1 MPNLPRHIYL
11 MQPCHAMP
19 DFIFCCLK
27 HLIAEEKYSDWA
39 EGYIYSYHVLNY
51 TIMNNLFFFTKYL
64 IKDFEINVRS
74 SDLISLIFFMR
85 TTKILIR
92 LQGAQVDLTVRWPPI
107 SDGIFSQVT
116 AHKIMTF
123 CSIRKRH
130 LNNVLYLFIDF
141 TIYNP

>member
-1 MPNLPRHIYL
+1 
-11 MQPCHAMP
+11 
-19 DFIFCCLK
+19 
-27 HLIAEEKYSDWA
+27 
-39 EGYIYSYHVLNY
+39 
-51 TIMNNLFFFTKYL
+51 MNNLFLTKYL

-85 TTKILIR
+85 TSKILIR
-92 LQGAQVDLTVRWPPI
+92 LQGAQVDLTIRWPPM
-107 SDGIFSQVT
+107 SDGMFSQFT